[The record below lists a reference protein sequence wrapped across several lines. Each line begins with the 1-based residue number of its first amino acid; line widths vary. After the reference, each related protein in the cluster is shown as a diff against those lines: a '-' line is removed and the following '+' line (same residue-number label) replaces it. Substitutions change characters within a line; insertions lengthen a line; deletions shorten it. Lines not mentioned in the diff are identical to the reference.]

1 MSKSSIDVQQYVSS
15 VASLVEKFA
24 YLDKQT
30 SSEQKNECRWEIG
43 AVLSPGTCGDRKAD
57 GCFID
62 AVSKQLN
69 ARYER
74 GFGAGVIK
82 DCIAVSRAFP
92 EKDKLNFTLTWSH
105 YRTLTREPDYGRRL
119 QLLGKAVERK
129 WSPDSLASRIA
140 GISCGYGLHFECC
153 DALIIDLARAYSC
166 ACGIISATELKSI
179 YQELSASPVD
189 DYDFQETLLHMDE
202 VSHSDDDP
210 CLWKRDE
217 HVYVIDRSL
226 SDPSDLDKNKLYLDE
241 YYGWN
246 NTYARPASF
255 LGALRRTYASFVRQR
270 RLELVEAHRQIP
282 LLRLEAPAGGSE
294 GLSSLLNWR
303 SVEHLREYCIGDIGD
318 GRGCRNSCRASFDQ
332 AVELLAR
339 HVSQNGIPSSTE
351 VLEDARFLL
360 VRTDYSRDR
369 WDRHENRSASLVAE
383 FLGDIY
389 RKLPLWEKNGRTAQE
404 LEDTALDSVA

>member
-1 MSKSSIDVQQYVSS
+1 MSENSIDIQRFVSS

-30 SSEQKNECRWEIG
+30 PNEQKNECRWEIG
-43 AVLSPGTCGDRKAD
+43 TALSPGTCGDRKID
-57 GCFID
+57 GRFID

-82 DCIAVSRAFP
+82 DCIAVSQAFP
-92 EKDKLNFTLTWSH
+92 EKDKLSFALTWSH
-105 YRTLTREPDYGRRL
+105 YRTLTREPDYGKRL

-140 GISCGYGLHFECC
+140 GVSCGYGLRFECC
-153 DALIIDLARAYSC
+153 DALIIDLARMYSC
-166 ACGIISATELKSI
+166 SCGIISTTALKSI

-202 VSHSDDDP
+202 VSQSNDDP
-210 CLWKRDE
+210 CLWKNDDCI
-217 HVYVIDRSL
+217 YVIDRSL
-226 SDPSDLDKNKLYLDE
+226 SDPSNQDRSNLYLDE

-246 NTYARPASF
+246 NTYARPTAF
-255 LGALRRTYASFVRQR
+255 LGALRRTYASLVRQK
-270 RLELVEAHRQIP
+270 RLELIEAHRQMP
-282 LLRLEAPAGGSE
+282 LQRLEAPANGGE
-294 GLSSLLNWR
+294 ELSSLLSWR
-303 SVEHLREYCIGDIGD
+303 SVAHLREHCIGDLG
-318 GRGCRNSCRASFDQ
+318 GGHGYRNSYEASFNQ

-339 HVSQNGIPSSTE
+339 HVSQNGVPSSAE
-351 VLEDARFLL
+351 ILEDARFLL
-360 VRTDYSRDR
+360 ARTHYSRDR

-383 FLGDIY
+383 LLRDIY
-389 RKLPLWEKNGRTAQE
+389 RQLPLWEKNGHTAQE
-404 LEDTALDSVA
+404 LENAALDPAA